1 MSPGPLNVRRFS
13 PLFFHPAV
21 FAVFAVFVPGAIA
34 FAGAASASA
43 SASASAK
50 AAGRMLVGIRFTH
63 RRLVDHRSVV
73 KRRAASRLRE
83 RASGTYSHE
92 RMKDVSMPA

>member
-43 SASASAK
+43 SAK
-50 AAGRMLVGIRFTH
+50 AAGRMLVGIRFAH
-63 RRLVDHRSVV
+63 RRLVGHRSVV

>member
-34 FAGAASASA
+34 FAGA
-43 SASASAK
+43 ASASAK

>member
-13 PLFFHPAV
+13 PLFSHPAV

-34 FAGAASASA
+34 FAGA
-43 SASASAK
+43 ASASAK

-73 KRRAASRLRE
+73 KRRAASRLHE

>member
-13 PLFFHPAV
+13 PLSSHPAV

-43 SASASAK
+43 SASAK
-50 AAGRMLVGIRFTH
+50 AAGRMLVGIRFAH

>member
-43 SASASAK
+43 SASAK
-50 AAGRMLVGIRFTH
+50 AAGRMFVGIRFTH

>member
-34 FAGAASASA
+34 FAGAASA

>member
-1 MSPGPLNVRRFS
+1 MSLGPLNVRRFS

-43 SASASAK
+43 SAK

-73 KRRAASRLRE
+73 KRRAASRCE

>member
-1 MSPGPLNVRRFS
+1 MGPLNVRRFS

-34 FAGAASASA
+34 FAGAASA

>member
-1 MSPGPLNVRRFS
+1 MSLGPLNVRRFS

-43 SASASAK
+43 SASAK

-73 KRRAASRLRE
+73 KRRAASRCE

>member
-43 SASASAK
+43 K
-50 AAGRMLVGIRFTH
+50 AAGRMLVGIRFAH
-63 RRLVDHRSVV
+63 RRLVGHRSVV
-73 KRRAASRLRE
+73 KRRAASRCE

>member
-1 MSPGPLNVRRFS
+1 MSLGPLNVRRFS

-34 FAGAASASA
+34 FAGAASA

>member
-13 PLFFHPAV
+13 PLSSHP
-21 FAVFAVFVPGAIA
+21 AVFAVFVPGAIA
-34 FAGAASASA
+34 FAGA
-43 SASASAK
+43 ASASAK

>member
-43 SASASAK
+43 SASAK

-63 RRLVDHRSVV
+63 RRFVDHRSVV
-73 KRRAASRLRE
+73 KRRAASRLLE